1 VRVATD
7 GSCRALA
14 AILDEADALGFPAF
28 VIGPAPVDDAEQNLR
43 ISALS
48 RSFAEV
54 CQERGRPFVEA
65 VGPLCE
71 SSVWMAEVS
80 AGDGAHPQTG
90 GYEAIADLLIQAG
103 LLAWITGP
111 IATGTPTGHAS
122 AQVRGGARV

>member
-1 VRVATD
+1 MPSLKASEAVW
-7 GSCRALA
+7 RALA
-14 AILDEADALGFPAF
+14 YFPSSEAACYMTSEPASR
-28 VIGPAPVDDAEQNLR
+28 DDAEQNLR

-71 SSVWMAEVS
+71 SSVWVAEVS
-80 AGDGAHPQTG
+80 AGDGAHPQKG
-90 GYEAIADLLIQAG
+90 GYDALADLLIRAG

-111 IATGTPTGHAS
+111 IATGTPTGNAS
-122 AQVRGGARV
+122 AQVQGGARV